1 MSTGS
6 SYVDENGD
14 TWHRVPPFGCWERD
28 KDRAAWNSARDKCVA
43 ERRAKRNANR
53 VAAGKRPKSKAQ
65 FDRATERYSEYVQQD
80 SALTFGEW
88 LKAYH
93 GSGRRYREGYW

>member
-1 MSTGS
+1 MSSATE
-6 SYVDENGD
+6 YVDENGD
-14 TWHRVPPFGCWERD
+14 MWHRVPPFGCWERD
-28 KDRAAWNSARDKCVA
+28 KDRAAFNAARDKYVA

-65 FDRATERYSEYVQQD
+65 FDRATGRYSEYIQQD
-80 SALTFGEW
+80 SSLTFGEW

-93 GSGRRYREGYW
+93 GSGRRYREGYF